1 MNEELKIIIR
11 AITADAQKNIEKVK
25 KDLDK
30 LEKTGKSSGAAVDK
44 AMKGFAK
51 GAGIAA
57 AAVATL
63 TTAMIALGKQSVE
76 FQKNYNRLTAS
87 FTSSGSTVKQ
97 AAETYKQLF
106 RFMGDSDTATE
117 ASNLLVQLTNDEKK
131 LAEWTQ
137 ILQGVYA
144 KFPDSLPVEALAES
158 ANETARVGKVTGNLA
173 DALNWMGVSE
183 DAFNAK
189 LATTNSL
196 SEREAMIRETLT
208 ALYGDAAKAYE
219 NTNQSLMRYNESQAN
234 VDMALANA
242 TRLVIPLMTAF
253 NNLSATLLSVLAPAI
268 STISTYLTAFIEL
281 LTEAIAWVGNF
292 FGIVGSKSRSTAGDF
307 EGYQKAMKNYNDSLQ
322 KSFNGASK
330 GAGETLKTV
339 KELKKQTMGFD
350 ELNVVQSPVAS
361 SGAASGG
368 GSAGGNIN
376 IPSAPNPADFG
387 LTGDLGLDLESFKKD
402 VEEAKERIKSILVL
416 VGLVA
421 AGLLAWKI
429 ATILPQLTT
438 ALKLL
443 KKFGFNLGKIKAY
456 GDIMGGEAEG
466 AAKLLGTLKRL
477 TGIVLI
483 VAGAIALV
491 KGYSEAWAKGIDWDN
506 FGLILAGIAAIVG
519 GLALTFGRV
528 AAGIGLVAGSIAMV
542 VVGIKDMM
550 ANGVNLQNF
559 LLVLI
564 GIMGTVIG
572 VLITMGQKNIE
583 AAATWLSHTAALIGH
598 KVATIAATVAE
609 KAMAIAQAALNLV
622 MSLSPLTWIVLAI
635 AAVVAALVILWV
647 KCEGFRDLVKAVG
660 DAIVD
665 AVKWLIDKVVGFFKS
680 VIAFVADNW
689 QALLLLLVNP
699 FAGAFK
705 LLYDNCDGFRAF
717 IDKWV
722 AKIGEFFSNLW
733 KSIQKTFSGIGKW
746 FKDIFTG
753 AWNGIK
759 NAWSS
764 VGSFF
769 SGIWTNIKKIFSN
782 VGSAIGNAI
791 TNTVKT
797 AINGVL
803 SAAVKIINGFISAI
817 NLAID
822 IINAIPG
829 VNIKTLSKLSV
840 PKMAK
845 GGIVDSA
852 TLAVIGERGKEA
864 VMPLENNTGWMD
876 TLADRIASRNQ
887 APSRIVLAL
896 DGKELGWAN
905 INSINNITKQTGEL
919 QLVLG

>member
-25 KDLDK
+25 KDLDN
-30 LEKTGKSSGAAVDK
+30 LEKTGKKSGAAVDK

-131 LAEWTQ
+131 LAEWTN

-219 NTNQSLMRYNESQAN
+219 KSNQSLMRYNESQAN
-234 VDMALANA
+234 VDIALANA
-242 TRLVIPLMTAF
+242 TKLVIPLMTAF

-281 LTEAIAWVGNF
+281 LTEAVAWVGNF

-307 EGYQKAMKNYNDSLQ
+307 EGYQRAMKNYNDSLQ
-322 KSFNGASK
+322 KSFKGAST

-350 ELNVVQSPVAS
+350 ELNVVQSPTAS

-387 LTGDLGLDLESFKKD
+387 LTGDLGLDLENFKKE
-402 VEEAKERIKSILVL
+402 VSKAKEHIKGLLVL

-421 AGLLAWKI
+421 LGLLAWKI
-429 ATILPQLTT
+429 GSFISDIKNAKKIIDSMGEGKYFYQKVFGEKAQQTLDDYKTKLKTI
-438 ALKLL
+438 
-443 KKFGFNLGKIKAY
+443 
-456 GDIMGGEAEG
+456 GGIAM
-466 AAKLLGTLKRL
+466 
-477 TGIVLI
+477 I
-483 VAGAIALV
+483 VAGALLLIQ
-491 KGYSEAWAKGIDWDN
+491 GYSDAWANGIDWAN
-506 FGLILAGIAAIVG
+506 LATMLGGIGLIVG
-519 GLALTFGRV
+519 GMALAFGPL
-528 AAGIGLVAGSIAMV
+528 AAAISLIVGGIALLVI
-542 VVGIKDMM
+542 GIKDLVE
-550 ANGVNLQNF
+550 NGYSMEAVITIAVGAIA
-559 LLVLI
+559 VLI
-564 GIMGTVIG
+564 GV
-572 VLITMGQKNIE
+572 VWALN
-583 AAATWLSHTAALIGH
+583 AALLANPI
-598 KVATIAATVAE
+598 
-609 KAMAIAQAALNLV
+609 
-622 MSLSPLTWIVLAI
+622 TWIVVAI
-635 AAVVAALVILWV
+635 MALVAAFVILWNE
-647 KCEGFRDLVKAVG
+647 CDWFREFWINLWDGIKKVFKAV
-660 DAIVD
+660 VD
-665 AVKWLIDKVVGFFKS
+665 WIKQAFTTVVNFFK
-680 VIAFVADNW
+680 DNW

-722 AKIGEFFSNLW
+722 AKIGEFFVNLW
-733 KSIQKTFSGIGKW
+733 KSIQKTFSGVGKW

-803 SAAVKIINGFISAI
+803 STAVKIINGFISAI
-817 NLAID
+817 NLAISV
-822 IINAIPG
+822 INAIPG
-829 VNIKTLSKLSV
+829 VDIKKLDKLSV
-840 PKMAK
+840 PKLAK

>member
-30 LEKTGKSSGAAVDK
+30 LEDTGKKSGAAVDK

-131 LAEWTQ
+131 LAEWTN
-137 ILQGVYA
+137 ILQGAYA

-219 NTNQSLMRYNESQAN
+219 KSNQSLMRYNESQAN
-234 VDMALANA
+234 VDIALANA
-242 TRLVIPLMTAF
+242 TKLVIPLMTAF

-281 LTEAIAWVGNF
+281 LTEAVAWVGNF

-307 EGYQKAMKNYNDSLQ
+307 EGYQRAMKNYNDSLQ
-322 KSFNGASK
+322 KSFKGAST

-350 ELNVVQSPVAS
+350 ELNVVQSPTAS

-387 LTGDLGLDLESFKKD
+387 LTGDLGLDLENFKKE
-402 VEEAKERIKSILVL
+402 VSKAKEHIKGLLVL

-421 AGLLAWKI
+421 LGLLAWKI
-429 ATILPQLTT
+429 GSFISDIKNAKKIIDSMGEGKYFYQKVFGEKAQQTLDDYKTKLKTI
-438 ALKLL
+438 
-443 KKFGFNLGKIKAY
+443 
-456 GDIMGGEAEG
+456 GGIAM
-466 AAKLLGTLKRL
+466 
-477 TGIVLI
+477 I
-483 VAGAIALV
+483 VAGALLLIQ
-491 KGYSEAWAKGIDWDN
+491 GYSDAWANGIDWAN
-506 FGLILAGIAAIVG
+506 LATMLGGIGLIVG
-519 GLALTFGRV
+519 GMALAFGPL
-528 AAGIGLVAGSIAMV
+528 AAAISLIVGGIALLVI
-542 VVGIKDMM
+542 GIKDLVE
-550 ANGVNLQNF
+550 NGYSMEAVITIAVGAIA
-559 LLVLI
+559 VLI
-564 GIMGTVIG
+564 GV
-572 VLITMGQKNIE
+572 VWALN
-583 AAATWLSHTAALIGH
+583 AALLANPI
-598 KVATIAATVAE
+598 
-609 KAMAIAQAALNLV
+609 
-622 MSLSPLTWIVLAI
+622 TWIVVAI
-635 AAVVAALVILWV
+635 MALVAAFVILWNE
-647 KCEGFRDLVKAVG
+647 CDWFREFWINLWDGIKKVFKAV
-660 DAIVD
+660 VD
-665 AVKWLIDKVVGFFKS
+665 WIKQAFTTVVNFFK
-680 VIAFVADNW
+680 DNW

-722 AKIGEFFSNLW
+722 AKIGEFFVNLW
-733 KSIQKTFSGIGKW
+733 KSIQKTFSGVGKW

-803 SAAVKIINGFISAI
+803 STAVKIINGFISAI
-817 NLAID
+817 NLAISV
-822 IINAIPG
+822 INAIPG
-829 VNIKTLSKLSV
+829 VDIKKLDKLSV
-840 PKMAK
+840 PKLAK